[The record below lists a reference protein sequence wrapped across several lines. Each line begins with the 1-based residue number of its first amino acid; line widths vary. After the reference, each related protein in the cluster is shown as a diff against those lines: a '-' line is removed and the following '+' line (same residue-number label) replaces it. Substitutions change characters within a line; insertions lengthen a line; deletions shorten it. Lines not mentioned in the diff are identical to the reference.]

1 MDGLFWMGNAEGEWQ
16 NAQLKQDL
24 QFSREQTQSVK
35 SELDEVKRRVARL
48 ALLNQ
53 ALWEL
58 LRDKMGISDA
68 DLEQKATEIDLRD
81 GVQDG
86 AITAVPVKCPA
97 CGRTSS
103 SKNQR
108 CMYCGQALR

>member
-1 MDGLFWMGNAEGEWQ
+1 MDGLFWLGDFGEDLQ
-16 NAQLKQDL
+16 KAQLKQNL
-24 QFSREQTQSVK
+24 QVNREQTQSLQSEV
-35 SELDEVKRRVARL
+35 SELKRRVAKM

-53 ALWEL
+53 AMWEL
-58 LRDKMGISDA
+58 LRERIGLSDA
-68 DLEQKATEIDLRD
+68 DLERKATEIDLRD

-86 AITAVPVKCPA
+86 AITPVPVKCSA

-103 SKNQR
+103 SRNER